1 MKRLSCST
9 TNEANGLKDF
19 LEQTQKEQEELNESM
34 KESFKQRDER
44 RVREMIDWVPNFVED
59 SGLARNFIDAAK
71 NFAIEAHGVQVRKYT
86 GLPYVSHTEEVA
98 DIVRSHNGSKEM
110 IAAALLHDTV
120 EDTSATD
127 NDIREAFG
135 DPTADM
141 VWWLT
146 DTSKPEDGNRAI
158 RKGIDR
164 DRLSRAP
171 AAVQLIKAADMIS
184 NGRDIKVNDPKFGT
198 IYIAEM
204 KQLLSAMT
212 KIHSMDIFKE
222 AQGVVD
228 GS

>member
-1 MKRLSCST
+1 
-9 TNEANGLKDF
+9 
-19 LEQTQKEQEELNESM
+19 
-34 KESFKQRDER
+34 
-44 RVREMIDWVPNFVED
+44 MIDTV
-59 SGLARNFIDAAK
+59 LARNFIDKAK
-71 NFAIEAHGVQVRKYT
+71 NFAIKATGVQVRKYT

-98 DIVRSHNGSKEM
+98 DIVRSHNGSTEM
-110 IAAALLHDTV
+110 IVAALLHDTV
-120 EDTSATD
+120 EDTSVTD

-135 DPTADM
+135 EPIADM